1 MSRVPGSS
9 QEDQDGQDVLPAVHE
24 SLQSLAS
31 LRHRHVDTVTRL
43 ERGQSLRNTDAEGLL
58 MRINETKD
66 SLQRLELGLEEGGL
80 VIALTEYEQQLEQDQ
95 VQREVELLKIKDEND
110 WLREELE
117 ETERRLED
125 VLSTIAA
132 LEIDKQHHH
141 FIQETKVSEQEA
153 DIKPVVPSKIPVG
166 SFRVEEEKRINRA
179 LSRDRSGRTKMIR
192 ERSMSRIPVFSH
204 RSSYHEPEE
213 SLPEGRGRRRFPDNS
228 GGIATR

>member
-1 MSRVPGSS
+1 MSRVPGSG
-9 QEDQDGQDVLPAVHE
+9 QEDQDGQDGQDVLPAVHE
-24 SLQSLAS
+24 SLHSLAS

-132 LEIDKQHHH
+132 LEITKQHHH
-141 FIQETKVSEQEA
+141 FIQEVKRLISALILPQEKCAYQIILAMFFSMFFSYQMILIEWFTK
-153 DIKPVVPSKIPVG
+153 
-166 SFRVEEEKRINRA
+166 N
-179 LSRDRSGRTKMIR
+179 
-192 ERSMSRIPVFSH
+192 
-204 RSSYHEPEE
+204 
-213 SLPEGRGRRRFPDNS
+213 
-228 GGIATR
+228 